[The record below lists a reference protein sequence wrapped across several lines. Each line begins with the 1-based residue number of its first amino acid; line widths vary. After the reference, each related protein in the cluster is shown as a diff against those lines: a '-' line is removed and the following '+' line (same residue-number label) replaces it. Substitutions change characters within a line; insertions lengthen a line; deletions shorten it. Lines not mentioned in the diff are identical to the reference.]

1 MSEEGL
7 LRPVLIK
14 PGESESE
21 IEKES
26 PLNQPVD
33 EIPF

>member
-7 LRPVLIK
+7 LQPVLIK

-26 PLNQPVD
+26 PLNQS
-33 EIPF
+33 E